1 MVVTTRS
8 MTGKI
13 PAKLVANVVSAPSK
27 KGKKNCVRNIKSV
40 YRNFVICGN
49 KYKQDVDRFY
59 SKIEEYNKD
68 SSVLKNFWKKTI
80 VDIPDIP
87 MESCKKLLISLINNE
102 SQWKKLDETLN
113 KCVVPY
119 EDFLRTDQVQ
129 TQINDGQTQFSYR
142 EFNGNEVIIDLSP
155 LKEFSFWIQMVT
167 KLMVIVQRDLLAK
180 CDKAIEKIDKSIL
193 AKQLFEVNI
202 ACRQLICHKYAFP
215 SLIFY
220 RALLLKLIEFFNLG
234 LEFVLY
240 AFGIFCPEMITKHFY
255 PNIGRSDLYQAVEL
269 TINEDDPVYGEAK
282 KMFQD
287 YY

>member
-1 MVVTTRS
+1 
-8 MTGKI
+8 
-13 PAKLVANVVSAPSK
+13 
-27 KGKKNCVRNIKSV
+27 
-40 YRNFVICGN
+40 
-49 KYKQDVDRFY
+49 
-59 SKIEEYNKD
+59 
-68 SSVLKNFWKKTI
+68 
-80 VDIPDIP
+80 
-87 MESCKKLLISLINNE
+87 
-102 SQWKKLDETLN
+102 LN

-282 KMFQD
+282 KKFQD